1 VFLVCV
7 IIICKVCVSVE
18 DQLEESEDEE
28 WTAKKKGVF
37 GGQRRM
43 DSEEESGVLGRVT
56 IPITIDQT
64 IDVCHLTIYEAAREI
79 GVCRST
85 LTARVREYE
94 DIPAWKGLY
103 KYFRKRGD
111 IPVTTVCLKQNQGGP
126 RKPVTLDEM
135 HHVSHL
141 LMSQA
146 ARELGICKNTL
157 RTRLSD
163 YNIESW
169 QSLQSHLHP
178 EKRGGLFDRQGGL
191 FDSHFKFTISPE
203 TPQTQELPP
212 GWAVLE
218 DAASGRIY
226 YEDNVGHTTT
236 WERPGKQAC
245 PTFMRPFVRLCALKT
260 LLLMLMRL

>member
-1 VFLVCV
+1 
-7 IIICKVCVSVE
+7 
-18 DQLEESEDEE
+18 
-28 WTAKKKGVF
+28 
-37 GGQRRM
+37 M
-43 DSEEESGVLGRVT
+43 DSEELRDGRGRPVL
-56 IPITIDQT
+56 PITIDQ
-64 IDVCHLTIYEAAREI
+64 IRDVCHLK
-79 GVCRST
+79 S
-85 LTARVREYE
+85 
-94 DIPAWKGLY
+94 
-103 KYFRKRGD
+103 
-111 IPVTTVCLKQNQGGP
+111 
-126 RKPVTLDEM
+126 DE
-135 HHVSHL
+135 
-141 LMSQA
+141 A
-146 ARELGICKNTL
+146 ARELGICKGTL

-212 GWAVLE
+212 GWAALE